1 MNKTL
6 IHYTAP
12 IALSLAVA
20 LTAGPASAERRA
32 LLIGIDEYEAVS
44 PLRGSKNDVAAMRA
58 FITQHWGYREDEIK
72 SLVDAQATRAEILK
86 TLETWLVADAKEGDE
101 LLIYYSGHGYHQP
114 DKDGDEDDRLDE
126 TLVPVDTRVEGA
138 GRIVNMISDDEIAAL
153 IKKAGPAKVTAII
166 DSCHSGTVFRTLARV
181 DESIVRTPLSFG
193 EPRPLTRSIVTAMH
207 KDTGFIERS
216 EGEGERVVWTAVS
229 PAQKALVDVE
239 GEQPGGVFTKR
250 FIAGI
255 TEAKADAN
263 ANGTVT
269 HAELLD
275 YVQSASDSYC
285 KRHGNVCD
293 LGLTP
298 LLEGQKNLLL
308 TAVAPAAGAQPAG
321 PAEPGD
327 SYQLANAAAQQTSN
341 NASAAQPPASA
352 PAAGQEQ
359 TAAAPPAASSAA
371 PVTNTPPPSQISTAA
386 VEALTHQN
394 DFELAIGVEPATA
407 LTIGDRARFSIS
419 SKQDG
424 YLVLLDVNA
433 SGEMTQLFPNQFSEK
448 AGKSNTISAGRPISI
463 PDPYYGFEIIAS
475 EPAGDGLLIAVV
487 TADRVALDDLIGRHM
502 DLEPIEQPEDYLAT
516 LAQRLRRAWQDD
528 DRLRRTDWSMAHQS
542 YSIAR

>member
-6 IHYTAP
+6 IHRAAP
-12 IALSLAVA
+12 IVIGLAVA
-20 LTAGPASAERRA
+20 LTSGAASAERRA

-58 FITQHWGYREDEIK
+58 FITRHWGYREDEIK
-72 SLVDAQATRAEILK
+72 SLVDADATRAGILEA
-86 TLETWLVADAKEGDE
+86 LDTWLVADAKEGDE
-101 LLIYYSGHGYHQP
+101 LLVYYSGHGYHQP
-114 DKDGDEDDRLDE
+114 DLDGDEDDRVDE
-126 TLVPVDTRVEGA
+126 TLVPLDTRVEGA

-166 DSCHSGTVFRTLARV
+166 DSCHSGTVFRTLTQV
-181 DESIVRTPLSFG
+181 DPSIVRTPLSFSQ
-193 EPRPLTRSIVTAMH
+193 PKPLTRSIVTAMH

-216 EGEGERVVWTAVS
+216 EGQGERVVWTAVS

-239 GEQPGGVFTKR
+239 GERPGGVFTKR
-250 FIAGI
+250 FIAGLS
-255 TEAKADAN
+255 EAKADAN
-263 ANGTVT
+263 ANGLVT

-275 YVQSASDSYC
+275 YVQATSESYC

-298 LLEGQKNLLL
+298 LLEGRKDLLL
-308 TAVAPAAGAQPAG
+308 TPVTPPAG
-321 PAEPGD
+321 P
-327 SYQLANAAAQQTSN
+327 
-341 NASAAQPPASA
+341 
-352 PAAGQEQ
+352 
-359 TAAAPPAASSAA
+359 PPAADGPS
-371 PVTNTPPPSQISTAA
+371 PSQVGRAA
-386 VEALTHQN
+386 VEALAHEN
-394 DFELAIGVEPATA
+394 DFELAISVEPANA
-407 LTIGDRARFSIS
+407 LSIGDRARFAVS
-419 SKQDG
+419 SKQAG

-448 AGKSNTISAGRPISI
+448 SGKSNAISAGRPISI
-463 PDPYYGFEIIAS
+463 PDPYYGFEFIAS

-487 TADRVALDDLIGRHM
+487 TADQVGLDDLVGQHM
-502 DLEPIEQPEDYLAT
+502 DLAPINRPEDYLAT

-528 DRLRRTDWSMAHQS
+528 DRLRRTNWSMAHQS